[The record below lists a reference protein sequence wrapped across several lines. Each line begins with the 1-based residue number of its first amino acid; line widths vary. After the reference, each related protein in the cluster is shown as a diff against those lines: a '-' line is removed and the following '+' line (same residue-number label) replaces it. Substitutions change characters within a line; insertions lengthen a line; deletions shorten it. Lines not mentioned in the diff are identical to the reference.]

1 VNHLTLQW
9 KLTGAAAIV
18 GGMIAVGT
26 LVGQVGMSFGV
37 DAERRLFDETLPAM
51 TAYWQL
57 DDTLHDAQ
65 VTERAIELVP
75 VDQRLALV
83 GQASAAWDAVD
94 VALRLGAAIP
104 READERSLWDHLT
117 ASLSAW
123 RAGKGGER
131 SVASVSARRSIDDLI
146 QARRLHAEQAHAHF
160 DRGVASMRTL
170 VIGSGSLGI
179 LVVLCLGAYSARRI
193 SRSLDAAVT
202 AIGDG
207 THEVEVAT
215 SSLSGDSEAL
225 AQGFTAQANALERTS
240 SAMTQLTAMTHQNA
254 GNAGRAHTLADQ
266 AGTHVARANESMHSL
281 VASMDEIA
289 STGASIAS
297 ITKSIN
303 EIAFQTTLL
312 ALNAAVEAA
321 RAGEAGAGFAV
332 VANEVQALA
341 ARTGSAAREISNLI
355 DGSTARIAD
364 GTTLVKK
371 TNTEFQRVVDSFK
384 EVAGL
389 IGQISIASAEQARG
403 IDDVG
408 GAVTQMDGV
417 TQQNGAAASH
427 VAQAVHGLE
436 DQATALASAVSEI
449 RSLVEGQAA
458 A

>member
-37 DAERRLFDETLPAM
+37 DAERQLFDQTLPAM
-51 TAYWQL
+51 NAYWHL
-57 DDTLHDAQ
+57 DDVLHDAQ
-65 VTERAIELVP
+65 ETERAIDAVP
-75 VDQRLALV
+75 VDQRAPRAA
-83 GQASAAWDAVD
+83 QATAAWDAVD
-94 VALRLGAAIP
+94 AAMTVATKLPRDAGEQRLWG
-104 READERSLWDHLT
+104 EFST
-117 ASLSAW
+117 ALSAW
-123 RAGKGGER
+123 RAGSGVDR
-131 SVASVSARRSIDDLI
+131 SAASASARKLIDGLIHERRS
-146 QARRLHAEQAHAHF
+146 HAEQSHARF
-160 DRGVASMRTL
+160 DEGVFSMRAL

-179 LVVLCLGAYSARRI
+179 LVVLSLGAYSARRI

-202 AIGDG
+202 AIRDG
-207 THEVEVAT
+207 TRQVEAAT

-266 AGTHVARANESMHSL
+266 AGTHVQRANASMHSL
-281 VASMDEIA
+281 VASMNEIA
-289 STGASIAS
+289 STGASIAT

-341 ARTGSAAREISNLI
+341 ARTGSAAREISDLI

-371 TNTEFQRVVDSFK
+371 TNVEFQRVVDSFQ

-389 IGQISIASAEQARG
+389 IVQISSASAEQAKG

-417 TQQNGAAASH
+417 TQQNGAAATH
-427 VAQAVHGLE
+427 VAEAVHGLE

-449 RSLVEGQAA
+449 SSLVDGQAA